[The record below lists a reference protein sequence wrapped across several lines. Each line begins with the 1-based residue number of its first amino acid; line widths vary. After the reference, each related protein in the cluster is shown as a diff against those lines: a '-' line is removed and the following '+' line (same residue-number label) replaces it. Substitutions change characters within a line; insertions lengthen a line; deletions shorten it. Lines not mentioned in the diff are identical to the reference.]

1 MFKPRI
7 AREAAIA
14 TTEYILD
21 DADVGVAFP
30 EVDGYVLS
38 LVRSRS
44 PSNRGALSPNFHE
57 SHFVLRDARST
68 QNLFCL
74 NSIGRTPLMIGGAM
88 YYLINGAIRFFG
100 ELTLVSVPLGS
111 EWELTLSDV
120 YVAPRQPIHR
130 AESPGNGMW
139 TNYPSYKHN
148 ADGARRSARDPR
160 APDPGALQLP
170 PPALRIAAPIIEAE
184 RVPIER

>member
-1 MFKPRI
+1 VGRNVPSDI
-7 AREAAIA
+7 GGWPVA

-21 DADVGVAFP
+21 DGDVGAVFP
-30 EVDGYVLS
+30 EIDGYVLS

-44 PSNRGALSPNFHE
+44 PNNRGALSPNWNE
-57 SHFVLRDARST
+57 THFILRDAQST
-68 QNLFCL
+68 RNLFCL
-74 NSIGRTPLMIGGAM
+74 DSIGRTPLMIGGAM
-88 YYLINGAIRFFG
+88 YYLINAAIPFHG

-120 YVAPRQPIHR
+120 YVAPRQPLHT

-148 ADGARRSARDPR
+148 AARSRQKAREPR
-160 APDPGALQLP
+160 PLQLP
-170 PPALRIAAPIIEAE
+170 PPALRIAAPIIEGE